1 MNSIVLRYVAK
12 KVIEDIR
19 NGRNLDKDLCD
30 ALCAYPEMD
39 YLREV
44 VHPDDADYIID
55 LWKSGKEPVRSLV
68 FGLLHPLG
76 ENKKVKEFLKN
87 LWEETTDYKIKL
99 LLLWR
104 LLDNSYLDVEFHR
117 SIYSFVQD
125 NYKEFIDEVIKFAKG
140 DVITYAKDRLEDKRF
155 PESKAWIYLIIAA
168 SVEENIDSLLNQYE
182 NSKASIVAE
191 VVKHLKEKGVT

>member
-1 MNSIVLRYVAK
+1 MESVLLKYIAK

-19 NGRNLDKDLCD
+19 NGRDLDEDLCD

-44 VHPDDADYIID
+44 VRPDDADFIID
-55 LWKSGKEPVRSLV
+55 LWKSGKEPVRSLT

-76 ENKKVKEFLKN
+76 NNEKVKEFLEN
-87 LWEETTDYKIKL
+87 LWEESTDYTIRMKL
-99 LLLWR
+99 LWP
-104 LLDNSYLDVEFHR
+104 LLDNPYLDVEFHR
-117 SIYSFVQD
+117 SIYSFVDD
-125 NYKEFIDEVIKFAKG
+125 NYKQFIADIIKFAKG

-168 SVEENIDSLLNQYE
+168 SVEENIDSLLSQYE
-182 NSKASIVAE
+182 NSDASIVAE
-191 VVKHLKEKGVT
+191 VVKDLRKK